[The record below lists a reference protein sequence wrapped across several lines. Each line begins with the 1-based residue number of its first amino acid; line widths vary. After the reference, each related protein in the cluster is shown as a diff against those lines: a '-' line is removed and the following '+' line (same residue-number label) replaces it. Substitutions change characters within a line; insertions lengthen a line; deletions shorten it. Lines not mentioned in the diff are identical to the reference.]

1 MLHEL
6 RIFGALTIGLMA
18 GQVCAQ
24 SSVGWE
30 RPALCD
36 LQTKVAQGEH
46 QTVRV
51 EGVYLAGLE
60 GQVLVEAGCSGRS
73 THVEFD
79 LKANRNW
86 KRLLRLSSKSNRK
99 QHVVGDSDA
108 VLVVF
113 EGEFYGPPVPD
124 SKLPEAIRRAYH
136 PSWDNSG
143 SMTKLVVKTIQSVE
157 ALPADNLCAP
167 PKSDPRQWPCFQ
179 HDPEPHQEGGSNPVG
194 AGLSHEAEHPQGT
207 TNP

>member
-1 MLHEL
+1 MYKQI
-6 RIFGALTIGLMA
+6 RILGLLSIGLIA
-18 GQVCAQ
+18 KQISAQ
-24 SSVGWE
+24 SSAGFQLSS
-30 RPALCD
+30 LCD

-73 THVEFD
+73 THVEFE
-79 LKANRNW
+79 LKSKRNW
-86 KRLLRLSSKSNRK
+86 KRLLRLSSKSNRR
-99 QHVVGDSDA
+99 QHVLGDGDA

-113 EGEFYGPPVPD
+113 DGEFYGPLMPD
-124 SKLPEAIRRAYH
+124 SKFPEAIRRANH

-157 ALPADNLCAP
+157 ALPADHLCAP
-167 PKSDPRQWPCFQ
+167 PKSDPRQWPCFK
-179 HDPEPHQEGGSNPVG
+179 HDPEPQV
-194 AGLSHEAEHPQGT
+194 
-207 TNP
+207 TNTK